1 MTTIKNRN
9 LAKGLIPALLLS
21 AALVPATAMAAPGH
35 GKGND
40 KHVKHEQKRVVQQK
54 QVVKQQKQ
62 VVKEKKVVVREARP
76 QARPGKVV
84 YVAPAAPRTVVRE
97 RVVTRSAPRTV
108 YVAPQTRN
116 NRGRWEGW
124 NRRYN
129 RYGTGQFQLDG
140 TFFDQQ
146 YGCALVRDHQG
157 QVIPL
162 VGNPGDLRR
171 GEHLLLSG
179 RVENGTVCGT
189 AFRVYEVDRVWT
201 DASHRRVLYDNRAD
215 GNYGDY
221 GDRYGRYN
229 DRDRGYDDRY
239 DNDRYDNDRYDD
251 RYDRGRNERLVSVDG
266 RIDRGSRCDT
276 LRADN
281 GDRYGLAGDLED
293 YRDGERVRVI
303 GFLGGRSAC
312 GSRTIEVQEIRDR

>member
-9 LAKGLIPALLLS
+9 LAKGLVPALLLS
-21 AALVPATAMAAPGH
+21 AALVPAAAMAAPSHGNH
-35 GKGND
+35 GKG
-40 KHVKHEQKRVVQQK
+40 KEHKQQK
-54 QVVKQQKQ
+54 QVVKQRQQ
-62 VVKEKKVVVREARP
+62 VVKVKEVRQP
-76 QARPGKVV
+76 ARPGKVV

-97 RVVTRSAPRTV
+97 RVVTRAPRTV
-108 YVAPQTRN
+108 YVAAPPAR

-124 NRRYN
+124 NRQYN
-129 RYGTGQFQLDG
+129 RYGSKRFQLDG

-146 YGCALVRDHQG
+146 YGCALVRDHSG

-179 RVENGTVCGT
+179 QVENGTVCGT

-201 DASHRRVLYDNRAD
+201 DASHRRLLYDRRSD
-215 GNYGDY
+215 GDY
-221 GDRYGRYN
+221 GRYEDRYDGR
-229 DRDRGYDDRY
+229 DGRYDDRY
-239 DNDRYDNDRYDD
+239 GDDRYDD
-251 RYDRGRNERLVSVDG
+251 RYDDRGRNERLVSVDG

-281 GDRYGLAGDLED
+281 GDRFGLAGDLRD
-293 YRDGERVRVI
+293 YRDGERVRVT

-312 GSRTIEVQEIRDR
+312 GSRTIDVQEIRDR

>member
-21 AALVPATAMAAPGH
+21 AALVPAAAMAAPSH
-35 GKGND
+35 GKGHPD
-40 KHVKHEQKRVVQQK
+40 KNVKQQQQRVVQQ
-54 QVVKQQKQ
+54 QKQ
-62 VVKEKKVVVREARP
+62 VAKAQKQVAKQQRQVQKA

-84 YVAPAAPRTVVRE
+84 YVAPAAPRRTVVRQ
-97 RVVTRSAPRTV
+97 RVVTPAPRTV
-108 YVAPQTRN
+108 YVAPQAR

-124 NRRYN
+124 NRQYN
-129 RYGTGQFQLDG
+129 RYGSNRFQLDG

-189 AFRVYEVDRVWT
+189 AFRVFEVDRVWA
-201 DASHRRVLYDNRAD
+201 DASHRRLLYDSRSD
-215 GNYGDY
+215 GDY
-221 GDRYGRYN
+221 GRYE
-229 DRDRGYDDRY
+229 
-239 DNDRYDNDRYDD
+239 DRYDD
-251 RYDRGRNERLVSVDG
+251 RYDDRYGRNDDRYDDDRYDDRGRNERLVSVDG

-281 GDRYGLAGDLED
+281 GDRYGLAGDLRD
-293 YRDGERVRVI
+293 YRDGERVRVV

-312 GSRTIEVQEIRDR
+312 GSRTIDVQEIRDR